1 LKLYSLTLNPNFIPF
16 TLYLIQ
22 YLDTHAN
29 PEPLRSPTGIS
40 SPEPSIL
47 RPYSGAVAAVHPGRV
62 KALTWAPALGR
73 SAAFL
78 GAASALDRASVF
90 LQRRPVARLLL
101 SIYVALVHV
110 LWLVF

>member
-1 LKLYSLTLNPNFIPF
+1 
-16 TLYLIQ
+16 
-22 YLDTHAN
+22 
-29 PEPLRSPTGIS
+29 
-40 SPEPSIL
+40 
-47 RPYSGAVAAVHPGRV
+47 V